1 MRPELEQSLR
11 KAALGR
17 YLIEAAKADNSIEE
31 ALEQGFQEG
40 MTQERARQLAI
51 DRAGGPDAFKA
62 AELLASAIKRV
73 RKVD

>member
-1 MRPELEQSLR
+1 MKAEVENALLKTERGKYLAEACKSNPELDEAVESGYAD
-11 KAALGR
+11 AAR
-17 YLIEAAKADNSIEE
+17 V
-31 ALEQGFQEG
+31 
-40 MTQERARQLAI
+40 ERARHLAI